1 MGFSIHYLKD
11 HRFMYTK
18 ISGEINN
25 QNLKQHVIDFNKET
39 EGISD
44 LRELAD
50 CRDLI
55 NLKALTVNGTSYC
68 ATLENN
74 KPQSLLAILV
84 TESPLLFG
92 MARVYQI
99 FAEGRRGC
107 VKIFKDIN
115 NALEWLAKDEQ
126 EITLFNEFIKECITS
141 TTFRRIC

>member
-1 MGFSIHYLKD
+1 MGFSLHYLKD
-11 HRFMYTK
+11 HKFMYTR
-18 ISGEINN
+18 ISGEIND
-25 QNLKQHVIDFNKET
+25 QDLKQHVIDFNKET

-55 NLKALTVNGTSYC
+55 NLEALTVKGTSDC
-68 ATLENN
+68 AILEDN
-74 KPQSLLAILV
+74 KPESLLAILV

-99 FAEGRRGC
+99 FAEGRRES

-115 NALEWLAKDEQ
+115 SALKWLAKDGQ
-126 EITLFNEFIKECITS
+126 EIAIFNEFIKNA
-141 TTFRRIC
+141 